1 MGHAVTARLK
11 KFEFFDDLPDE
22 VIHSL
27 VDQVEK
33 ITLQPEEV
41 LFNKGD
47 IGDALY
53 VVESGRVKMVGTDK
67 DGQEMVFNQVGAG
80 AVIGEMAIIDQQP
93 RSAGV
98 VAITESELLKLSQE
112 AFMRVFEEQ
121 PLLGIEI
128 SRNVIRRLR
137 LATTYIEL
145 AIEWSK
151 EIAEGNYDY
160 VEQQAQAEDAS
171 TDVASES
178 DRKRAQ
184 KFLGTFFQMVK
195 GVRERE
201 EQLKQEVVQLKVV
214 IDQQRRHQEV
224 DQLSSSDFFQSLK
237 KSAQER
243 RGKGESGEE

>member
-1 MGHAVTARLK
+1 
-11 KFEFFDDLPDE
+11 
-22 VIHSL
+22 
-27 VDQVEK
+27 
-33 ITLQPEEV
+33 
-41 LFNKGD
+41 
-47 IGDALY
+47 
-53 VVESGRVKMVGTDK
+53 
-67 DGQEMVFNQVGAG
+67 
-80 AVIGEMAIIDQQP
+80 
-93 RSAGV
+93 
-98 VAITESELLKLSQE
+98 
-112 AFMRVFEEQ
+112 MRVFEEQ
-121 PLLGIEI
+121 PLLGMEI
-128 SRNVIRRLR
+128 SRNVIQRLR

-184 KFLGTFFQMVK
+184 RFLGTFFQMVK

-214 IDQQRRHQEV
+214 IDQQRRQQEV

-243 RGKGESGEE
+243 RGKGESSEE